1 MNNTKDIPLSDRIMV
16 FKVSKRE
23 GQSYHCLHHHDN
35 MMEELENF
43 VDYAEPGHSIFVEV
57 VYMSRQEFHSLPELD
72 IY

>member
-1 MNNTKDIPLSDRIMV
+1 MNKKPEIPLSDRIMV

-23 GQSYHCLHHHDN
+23 GGDYHCLHHHDN

-57 VYMSRQEFHSLPELD
+57 VYMSRQEFHSLPNLE
-72 IY
+72 Y